1 MRTKKAFYI
10 MISNLSYQ
18 LVYTLIWLVL
28 PRLFMTF
35 YGSIMNGL
43 ILSIRQFL
51 NFFNIVEAG
60 IGLSS
65 VTALLKPLASNDKD
79 AANGILSSTKIFY
92 MRAGYIFLS
101 LITLLAFIYP
111 FLIAHQVDFKIS
123 FFLVLILGSSNF
135 LDFFIIGKY
144 KVLLTADQRGYVL
157 TNIQIISLLIN
168 LISYVVLIK
177 FGFNIL
183 LVNGIATLMFASR
196 TFMVFVYVKKN
207 YPYVSFKEQPNMAVL
222 AQRKDV
228 FIQQIAGFIVFNTP
242 VIIITIFLGLKEVSV
257 FTTYNMVFSA
267 ILLLLT
273 SFSSALFAGLGDLL
287 VRGEKQRVIEV
298 FTIFESIFY
307 AIIAWVFTTT
317 FLLIIPFIR
326 IYTHDVL
333 DANYIRPDLAIFF
346 IVAAVVTNIRIPAYT
361 LVNSA
366 GHFKE
371 TRNGAIAEAI
381 INLVASLIFIQKF
394 GTVGVL
400 IGAFCSSIYRTVDLI
415 FYASRK
421 ILNCSLKPTIFKLG
435 VNLALSVVAVIP
447 VQWLIKINPKNAYD
461 WVVYA
466 VILSIWNL
474 MVIMTGNIIV
484 DPKMSRNVFHRCKV
498 VLSRK
503 RGVTSEEM

>member
-1 MRTKKAFYI
+1 

-28 PRLFMTF
+28 PWLFMTI
-35 YGSIMNGL
+35 YGSVMNGL

-65 VTALLKPLASNDKD
+65 VTALLKPLASNDK
-79 AANGILSSTKIFY
+79 ATVNRILSSTKIFY
-92 MRAGYIFLS
+92 IRAGYIFLS

-111 FLIAHQVDFKIS
+111 FFIAHQVSFKVS

-144 KVLLTADQRGYVL
+144 RVLLTADQRFYVF

-177 FGFNIL
+177 FGYNIL

-196 TFMVFVYVKKN
+196 AFIIYAYVKKN
-207 YPYVSFKEQPNMAVL
+207 YTYVSFKEKPDTSAF

-228 FIQQIAGFIVFNTP
+228 FIQQIAGVIVLNTP
-242 VIIITIFLGLKEVSV
+242 IILITIFLGLKEVSV

-267 ILLLLT
+267 IVLLVT
-273 SFSSALFAGLGDLL
+273 SFSSAFLAGLGDLL

-298 FTIFESIFY
+298 FTIYESIFY
-307 AIIAWVFTTT
+307 AFITWVFTTT
-317 FLLIIPFIR
+317 FLLIIPFIG
-326 IYTHDVL
+326 IYTKDVT
-333 DANYIRPDLAIFF
+333 DVNYVRPNLAILF
-346 IVAAVVTNIRIPAYT
+346 IVVGVIMNIRAPAYT
-361 LVNSA
+361 LINSA

-371 TRNGAIAEAI
+371 TRNGAIAESI
-381 INLVASLIFIQKF
+381 INLVTSFIFISKF

-400 IGAFCSSIYRTVDLI
+400 IGAFCSSIYRTADII

-421 ILNCSLKPTIFKLG
+421 ILNSSLKPTIYKLG
-435 VNLALSVVAVIP
+435 INLVLSIAAVLP
-447 VQWLIKINPKNAYD
+447 VQWLITINPKNAYE
-461 WVVYA
+461 WVIYA
-466 VILSIWNL
+466 VTLSIWNL
-474 MVIMTGNIIV
+474 IVILGGNIIV
-484 DPKMSRNVFHRCKV
+484 DPKIYRNVFHRSKV
-498 VLSRK
+498 VLSRRVVK
-503 RGVTSEEM
+503 TEEM